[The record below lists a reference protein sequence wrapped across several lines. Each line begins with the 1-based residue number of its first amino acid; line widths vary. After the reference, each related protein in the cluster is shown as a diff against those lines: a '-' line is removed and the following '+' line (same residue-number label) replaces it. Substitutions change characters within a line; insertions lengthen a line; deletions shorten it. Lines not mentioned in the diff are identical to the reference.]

1 MTEGDGIEVMRQH
14 ADEPDTVFFID
25 PPYTAAGKRA
35 GQRLYSHFQLD
46 HTEFFQVIATLAGD
60 FLMTYDDATELHA
73 LAEKHGFVWRTIP
86 MKNTHHAKMTELL
99 IGRDLEWVDRP
110 DLLAAG
116 LSDP

>member
-1 MTEGDGIEVMRQH
+1 MARAEDPPVAAEPTSAARGSHRALRRQRDRISVTEGDGIEVMRQH

-46 HTEFFQVIATLAGD
+46 HTEFFQVTATLAGD

-73 LAEKHGFVWRTIP
+73 LAEKH
-86 MKNTHHAKMTELL
+86 
-99 IGRDLEWVDRP
+99 
-110 DLLAAG
+110 
-116 LSDP
+116 